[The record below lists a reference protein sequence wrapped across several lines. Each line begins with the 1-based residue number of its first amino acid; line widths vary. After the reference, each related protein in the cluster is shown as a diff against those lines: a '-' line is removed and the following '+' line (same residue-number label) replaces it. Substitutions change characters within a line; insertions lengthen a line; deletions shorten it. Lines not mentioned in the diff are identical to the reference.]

1 LVNVLDILVQIL
13 FDENV
18 KELKLTLVVDFFERV
33 QFTVVGSAVNDDAR
47 VWIVFADTFQGPLA
61 IDETQV
67 S

>member
-47 VWIVFADTFQGPLA
+47 VWIVFADTF
-61 IDETQV
+61 
-67 S
+67 